1 MNYQKKNTE
10 VQMKKLRPEDIHP
23 ELSKHILAD
32 GYDIVLDMARSE
44 GAYIF
49 DSLSGKKYLDFF
61 TFFASGPVG
70 LNHPKLLTPE
80 FLESVKYAV
89 ANKPS
94 NSDVYTEEL
103 ATCVK
108 SFSRVAIPEHLPYLF
123 FVSGGALAVENCL
136 KTAFDWK
143 VRKNFAKGIKEEKGH
158 QVIHFKD
165 AFHGRSGYTM
175 SLTNT
180 DPAKTDYFPKFNWP
194 RISNPGIRF
203 PITGES
209 TKATEAAER
218 QSIAEIK
225 QAIKENPDD
234 IAAII
239 LEPIQC
245 EGGDIHFRNE
255 FFQALRTIADENEIL
270 LILDEV
276 QTGLGMTGKMWCYEH
291 YGIKPD
297 IIAFGKKT
305 QVCGLL
311 ASKRLDEIKDN
322 VFHVSSRINSTFG
335 GNLIDMIRFTK
346 YLEIIEE
353 ENLVDNAARMGSVL
367 LDGLHDLQRQ
377 FPALISNVRGK
388 GLLCA
393 LDLPDSE
400 TRNNAIKNMRKHG
413 MIILS
418 CGKRSIR
425 CRPRLNVTKDEI
437 AEALRIMHSGLQEL

>member
-1 MNYQKKNTE
+1 MKN
-10 VQMKKLRPEDIHP
+10 LRTEDIHP
-23 ELSKHILAD
+23 ELSKHMLVD
-32 GYDIVLDMARSE
+32 GFDIVLDLKRSK
-44 GAYIF
+44 GGYLV

-61 TFFASGPVG
+61 TFFASAPVG
-70 LNHPKLLTPE
+70 FNHPKFFESE
-80 FLESVKYAV
+80 FLDKVKYAV

-94 NSDVYTEEL
+94 NSDVYTEEM
-103 ATCVK
+103 ASCVK
-108 SFSRVAIPEHLPYLF
+108 TFSRVAIPGYLPHLF

-158 QVIHFKD
+158 RVIHFKD
-165 AFHGRSGYTM
+165 AFHGRSGYTL

-180 DPAKTDYFPKFNWP
+180 DPAKTDYFPKFKWP
-194 RISNPGIRF
+194 RISNPGIQF
-203 PITGES
+203 PVSEAS
-209 TKATEAAER
+209 LKAAEAAEKK
-218 QSIAEIK
+218 SIEEIET
-225 QAIKENPDD
+225 AIRENPDD

-245 EGGDIHFRNE
+245 EGGDIHFRKE
-255 FFQALRTIADENEIL
+255 FFRALRKIADENEIL

-276 QTGLGMTGKMWCYEH
+276 QTGLGMTGKMWCHEH
-291 YGIKPD
+291 FDLKPD

-311 ASKRLDEIKDN
+311 ASKRIDSVKDN
-322 VFHVSSRINSTFG
+322 VFNISSRINSTFG
-335 GNLIDMIRFTK
+335 GNLIDMIRFEK

-353 ENLVDNAARMGSVL
+353 ENLVENAARMGDYL
-367 LDGLHDLQRQ
+367 LEGLSELQKKI
-377 FPALISNVRGK
+377 PGLISNVRGK

-393 LDLPDSE
+393 FDLPDSGS
-400 TRNNAIKNMRKHG
+400 RDRAVNNMKKYG

-425 CRPRLNVTKDEI
+425 CRPRLNVTKNEI
-437 AEALRIMHSGLQEL
+437 DEALQIINQGLKEL